1 MSSDVAIKLDRLTKR
16 YGRDRGIE
24 DISFEVR
31 RGEVFG
37 FLGPN
42 GAGKST
48 AMRTAL
54 GLIEATSGTSEILGQ
69 NSLRHNSKLMAEIGY
84 LPGALAVYKNLTG
97 RQYLKYISRLRG
109 RDCQSEIQSMSE
121 RLKLDLDKHIHDL
134 SKGNRQKVGVIQAFM
149 HKPQVLI
156 LDEPTSGLD
165 PLIQREFEAI
175 LEETKAR
182 GAAVLLSSH
191 VLSEVEHLADRIA
204 VISEGRILLNEEIEV
219 LKSKVAHTITLTFA
233 EPPKAANYADFGRD
247 LAIDGNTLTCSITG
261 SEAQLLRQAVADGVL
276 TVRTNEPSLDQIFL
290 KLIDSEVLA

>member
-24 DISFEVR
+24 DISFEVH

-48 AMRTAL
+48 AMRTML
-54 GLIEATSGTSEILGQ
+54 GLIEATSGRSEILGRD
-69 NSLRHNSKLMAEIGY
+69 SLRHDSELMAKVGY
-84 LPGALAVYKNLTG
+84 LPGALAIYKNLTG
-97 RQYLKYISRLRG
+97 REYLKYIARLRQI
-109 RDCQSEIQSMSE
+109 DCDVEIRSMAQ

-149 HKPQVLI
+149 HQPEVLI

-165 PLIQREFEAI
+165 PLIQREFEQI
-175 LEETKAR
+175 LNETKAR

-204 VISEGRILLNEEIEV
+204 VISDGRILLNEEIAT
-219 LKSKVAHTITLTFA
+219 LKSKVPHTITLTFP
-233 EPPKAANYADFGRD
+233 EPPKSLNYQAFGSD
-247 LAIDGNTLTCSITG
+247 LVIDGNSLTCSSSG
-261 SEAQLLRQAVADGVL
+261 SDSQLLQQAVADNVL